1 MSRRIPLLAL
11 FLALFVTFAQA
22 APPPDFCVRVF
33 VADKNGGGHSMGSG
47 TLLTSTLIVTN
58 WHVVR
63 DGRRGD
69 PVKVLFPNWSVS
81 AGYVVLV
88 DKEWDIAAILIPKVS
103 VTPATFG
110 KMPEK
115 GDSLTVH
122 GYGMGLPANST
133 GKLTDFQSP
142 SREEPRDLIEITDA
156 LVRQGDSGGPILN
169 TRGEYVGTLFG
180 GGRDFTIGTHVD
192 RVKIILGELLDG
204 KEWFEYDLT
213 TTKP

>member
-1 MSRRIPLLAL
+1 MRRVPLLIL
-11 FLALFVTFAQA
+11 FLALFVTFAHA

-33 VADKNGGGHSMGSG
+33 VADRDGGGHSMGSG

-69 PVKVLFPNWSVS
+69 PVKVLFPSWNVS

-88 DKEWDIAAILIPKVS
+88 NKEWDIAAILIPEVN
-103 VTPATFG
+103 VVPTVLG
-110 KMPEK
+110 KMPAK
-115 GDSLTVH
+115 GESLTVH
-122 GYGMGLPANST
+122 GYGMGLPARST
-133 GKLTDFQSP
+133 GKLTAFRSP
-142 SREEPRDLIEITDA
+142 SQGAPGDLIEITDA

-180 GGRDFTIGTHVD
+180 GGRGFTIGTHVN
-192 RVKIILGELLDG
+192 RVRVILGKLLDG
-204 KEWFEYDLT
+204 KEWYDYDLT
-213 TTKP
+213 TIRP